1 MPTYPPETLPMTT
14 LAFKQPAH
22 QLIDALPETAGWN
35 ELIYRAVVRKEI
47 EAGLADSA
55 TSRVTPVDEVLREF
69 GIADE

>member
-1 MPTYPPETLPMTT
+1 MAT
-14 LAFKQPAH
+14 LAFKQAAH
-22 QLIDALPETAGWN
+22 QLIDTLPETAGWN

-55 TSRVTPVDEVLREF
+55 EDRVTPVDEVLREF